1 MNMRNFFLFFLFI
14 IPFILNGQEYSS
26 DNNRAIKAY
35 ETALNYYRSFQLDNA
50 VLFLNKAIEL
60 DPEFIEA
67 YLVMAQ
73 SYTEMQNDEG
83 AINLYRKATRIDS
96 LFYPNAFLML
106 SDLEFNNGLYKEA
119 LQHVNT
125 YIRLGKMSDRLK
137 MKAENIQKSAKFAI
151 DALETPVPFNPENL
165 GSNVNSAYDEY
176 WPSLSA
182 DEQTLVFTV
191 LLPKN
196 PDEPLAFGNR
206 QEDFFMSEKENGEWQ
221 PRYNPGGPLNTSD
234 NEGAQTI
241 SVDGQ
246 LMIYTAC
253 NRADSKGGCDLY
265 LAEMDGKEWEEPKNM
280 QTPVNTM
287 SKETQPSLSGD
298 GKTLYYV
305 SSRTGTR
312 GGLDIWMSEL
322 SDNGKWTPPVNLGEN
337 INSPG
342 NEQSPFIHPDNKTL
356 YFSSDGRTGMGG
368 FDIYMSRKSD
378 SGTWSVPVNIGY
390 PINTFRDEIGFI
402 VNAKGNRAYFSSDRV
417 EENGKDIYSFI
428 LYEEARPEL
437 VSYVKG
443 TVYDAESYSR
453 LKAKF
458 ELIDLETS
466 NMVTESYSNKV
477 TGEFL
482 VSLPTDRNYAL
493 NVSRPGYL
501 FYSENFSLEGY
512 NQQSDPFIMDI
523 PLSPIKTG
531 EKVILKNIFFHFD
544 SYKLKESSKAELEKI
559 IQFMEENSGVKVE
572 ISGHTDSK
580 GTEEYNKDLSRNR
593 AREVYQYLVDK
604 GIDKQRLTYKGY
616 GEEEPIATN
625 ESEQGRARNR
635 RTEFKIIETNK

>member
-1 MNMRNFFLFFLFI
+1 MRNYLLIFLFI
-14 IPFILNGQEYSS
+14 VPVLLKGQQYSS
-26 DNNRAIKAY
+26 DNDKAIKAY
-35 ETALNYYRSFQLDNA
+35 ETALNYYRSYQLDNA
-50 VLFLNKAIEL
+50 ILFLNKAIEI
-60 DPEFIEA
+60 DPNFIEA

-73 SYTEMQNDEG
+73 SYTEMKNDEG
-83 AINLYRKATRIDS
+83 AINLYRKASGIDS

-106 SDLEFNNGLYKEA
+106 SDLEFNNGLYHEA
-119 LQHVNT
+119 LQDVNT
-125 YIRLGKMSDRLK
+125 FLRLGKMSDRLR

-151 DALETPVPFNPENL
+151 DALKTPVPFNPENL
-165 GSNVNSAYDEY
+165 GPNVNSEYDEY

-182 DEQTLVFTV
+182 DEQILVFTV

-196 PDEPLAFGNR
+196 PNEPLAFGNR
-206 QEDFFMSEKENGEWQ
+206 QEDFFMSKKDQGEWQ

-253 NRADSKGGCDLY
+253 NRDDSKGGCDLY
-265 LAEMDGKEWEEPKNM
+265 YAELQGNKWDVPKNM
-280 QTPVNTM
+280 QKPINTIT
-287 SKETQPSLSGD
+287 KETQPSLSGD

-305 SSRTGTR
+305 SGRTGTR

-322 SDNGKWTPPVNLGEN
+322 SSEGNWSPPVNLGEN

-390 PINTFRDEIGFI
+390 PINTFRNEIGFI
-402 VNAKGNRAYFSSDRV
+402 VNARGNRAYFSSDRV
-417 EENGKDIYSFI
+417 AENGKDIYSFI
-428 LYEEARPEL
+428 LYEDARPEL

-443 TVYDAESYSR
+443 TVYDAESYSK
-453 LKAKF
+453 LKARF
-458 ELIDLETS
+458 ELMDLETS
-466 NMVTESYSNKV
+466 KVVTESYSNRV

-493 NVSRPGYL
+493 NVSRPGYI

-512 NQQSDPFIMDI
+512 NQQSDPFVMDI

-531 EKVILKNIFFHFD
+531 EKVILKNIFFHYD
-544 SYKLKESSKAELEKI
+544 SYKLKESSKAELKKI
-559 IQFMEENSGVKVE
+559 IQFMEENTGLKVE
-572 ISGHTDSK
+572 ISGHTDNE
-580 GTEEYNKDLSRNR
+580 GTEEYNLELSRNR
-593 AREVYQYLVDK
+593 AREVYQYLIDH
-604 GIDKQRLTYKGY
+604 GIDDQRLIYKGY
-616 GEEEPIATN
+616 GEKAPIDTN
-625 ESEQGRARNR
+625 ESEKGRARNR
-635 RTEFKIIETNK
+635 RTEFKIVEASN

>member
-125 YIRLGKMSDRLK
+125 YLRLGKMSDRLK

-635 RTEFKIIETNK
+635 RTEFKIIETTK